1 MEQKKNNNEQ
11 SEKQQNSEKRAFNKM
26 SLLAEAMRETFLY
39 IHFFCLELQI
49 QQKAENLS
57 LPLRLIFSQMTIL
70 TTPVLEHYYLFPI
83 RCITLSLKV

>member
-39 IHFFCLELQI
+39 IHF
-49 QQKAENLS
+49 S
-57 LPLRLIFSQMTIL
+57 LFGVTNTTKLIRQNEMYRFGKTKCDYF
-70 TTPVLEHYYLFPI
+70 V
-83 RCITLSLKV
+83 